1 MFAGV
6 TGLLLGCGKAESPTE
21 KAEPPGFAK
30 DIQPILAR
38 YCHECHGEM
47 YTESRLDTRTLDMI
61 LKGGESGPAVVPK
74 QPAVSLLYEMMRD
87 EQMPPEGAAPS
98 PAELEL
104 VRQWILE
111 GAQP

>member
-1 MFAGV
+1 MTVGLAG
-6 TGLLLGCGKAESPTE
+6 LWLGCGKAEPPEAKNS
-21 KAEPPGFAK
+21 APGFAK

-38 YCHECHGEM
+38 YCHECHGKM

-87 EQMPPEGAAPS
+87 EQMPPEGAAPT

-104 VRQWILE
+104 IRQWILQ
-111 GAQP
+111 GAHP

>member
-1 MFAGV
+1 MTVGLAG
-6 TGLLLGCGKAESPTE
+6 LWLGCGKAEPPEAKNSV
-21 KAEPPGFAK
+21 PGFVK

-87 EQMPPEGAAPS
+87 EQMPPEGAAPT

-104 VRQWILE
+104 IRQWILQ

>member
-1 MFAGV
+1 M
-6 TGLLLGCGKAESPTE
+6 TIGLVGLWMSCGKV
-21 KAEPPGFAK
+21 EPPEAKNPALGFAA

-87 EQMPPEGAAPS
+87 EQMPPEGAGPS

-104 VRQWILE
+104 IRQWILQ
-111 GAQP
+111 GASP

>member
-1 MFAGV
+1 MTVGLAG
-6 TGLLLGCGKAESPTE
+6 LWLGCGKAKPPEAKNS
-21 KAEPPGFAK
+21 APGFAK

-38 YCHECHGEM
+38 YCHECHGKM

-104 VRQWILE
+104 IRQWILQ